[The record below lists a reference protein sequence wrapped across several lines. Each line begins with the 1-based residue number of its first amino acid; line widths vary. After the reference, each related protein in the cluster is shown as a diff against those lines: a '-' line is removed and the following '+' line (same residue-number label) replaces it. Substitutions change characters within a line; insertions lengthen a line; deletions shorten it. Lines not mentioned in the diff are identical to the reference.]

1 MAYGQRPIG
10 ASALAEL
17 IGTFR
22 HQLTHCRL
30 SSDERLA
37 VITDS
42 AFDPHYAAACFG
54 AGLDLGSDAFQVVLP
69 QGRPWS
75 EPVLRSVF
83 SEADLIVYST
93 THALHYSEAM
103 HEALEAGKRALMA
116 VVPLHILQ
124 RRVADPELIRRA
136 KLGAELLERAQRVR
150 VASDAGTDLTIE
162 TGGLPGVATYGVADE
177 PGHLDFW
184 GGGFFQKAIREGG
197 VEGCLVLDTG
207 DQIFHFARY
216 VDRPVRID
224 FEAGRI
230 CAIEGGVEAHL
241 IRRLL
246 DSYHDPKAF
255 LAGHMAFGADPRAD
269 WTAEASQFPVTGGG
283 GADAEAAYGNV
294 QIEIGSNNDVMFR
307 GSNAT
312 RAHLGLCALNC
323 SVWLDEEPLL
333 DHGAYVPIELQAME
347 R

>member
-1 MAYGQRPIG
+1 MAYGQQPISP
-10 ASALAEL
+10 SALAEM
-17 IGTFR
+17 IAAFR
-22 HQLTHCRL
+22 HQLSFCRL
-30 SSDERLA
+30 SANESLA

-42 AFDPHYAAACFG
+42 AFHPHYAAACFG
-54 AGLDLGSDAFQVVLP
+54 AGLDLGANVFQVILP
-69 QGRPWS
+69 QGKPWS

-83 SEADLIVYST
+83 AEADLIVYST
-93 THALHYSEAM
+93 THALHYAEAM
-103 HEALEAGKRALMA
+103 REALDGGKRALMA
-116 VVPLHILQ
+116 VVPPHVLQ
-124 RRVADPELIRRA
+124 RRVADPALIRRA
-136 KLGAELLERAQRVR
+136 KFGAELLDRAQHVR
-150 VASDAGTDLTIE
+150 VTSDAGTDLVIE

-184 GGGFFQKAIREGG
+184 GGGFFQKAIQEGG
-197 VEGCLVLDTG
+197 VEGSLVLDTG

-216 VDRPVRID
+216 VDRPVRIA

-241 IRRLL
+241 IRTLL
-246 DSYHDPKAF
+246 DSYDDPKAL

-269 WTAEASQFPVTGGG
+269 WTAEGSQFPVTGGG

-333 DHGAYVPIELQAME
+333 DHGEYVPPELRATK
-347 R
+347 